1 MTPRAQP
8 LPLTGYRVLDLTT
21 ESAHLAGKLLADL
34 GCQVIKVEPPSGD
47 PARRKDT
54 AGTPTRGA
62 RTGLFWLAYNT
73 GKLGVTLDART
84 AAGRR
89 LLERLVERAD
99 FLIESSIPGEPTAF
113 DGSRWA
119 GLNPRL
125 VIASITPFG
134 EGGPYRDYRDGELI
148 AQAAGGLLFLSGAD
162 ESRPPVRLGVE
173 MAWHMAA
180 AQAVAAMLIA
190 HQQRSAT
197 GQGQH
202 IDLSVQEAVTNL
214 LFKAPLAWELNGIV
228 DGRWPSPSAG
238 GARRTGIWPCED
250 GYVSWVWWVARGWG
264 RKNVPLLQWM
274 AEESDVDDLLAVDWE
289 ALSIT
294 TVPKDLAR
302 RFESAAGE
310 FFLRHTKAEL
320 YEQAVQRRFI
330 LYPVNSPRDV
340 LADSQLEAR
349 DYWQSIVDP
358 DSGTV
363 LTHPGAWFKSAEY
376 LPRAR
381 GPAPRLGEH
390 NRYVFQGMLGLS
402 NQELVTLK
410 ATGAM

>member
-1 MTPRAQP
+1 DNRGE
-8 LPLTGYRVLDLTT
+8 TGAWFLYLNTSKKSLALDLKSQTGR
-21 ESAHLAGKLLADL
+21 EVLLQLVKTADIL
-34 GCQVIKVEPPSGD
+34 VENFAP
-47 PARRKDT
+47 
-54 AGTPTRGA
+54 
-62 RTGLFWLAYNT
+62 
-73 GKLGVTLDART
+73 GVM
-84 AAGRR
+84 
-89 LLERLVERAD
+89 ERLGLGYAQLQAVNPA
-99 FLIESSIPGEPTAF
+99 LVMVSISNYGQT
-113 DGSRWA
+113 
-119 GLNPRL
+119 
-125 VIASITPFG
+125 
-134 EGGPYRDYRDGELI
+134 GPYRDWKATELNLY
-148 AQAAGGLLFLSGAD
+148 AAGGLMNITGEPESEPLKEGA
-162 ESRPPVRLGVE
+162 PLAQLG
-173 MAWHMAA
+173 AGQTAF
-180 AQAVAAMLIA
+180 VATMGALMHA
-190 HQQRSAT
+190 EDT

-363 LTHPGAWFKSAEY
+363 LTHPGAWFKGAEY